1 MKYLMKLRYVGTE
14 FCGSQ
19 IQPNV
24 RTVQGVLN
32 IAFEGVFGVKC
43 KVTSCSRTDSGVH
56 ANAATLT
63 VELPDGTTPIPC
75 DKLPLAVAHHLPD
88 DVSIFDV
95 SLVEDCFHVRHDVV
109 GKEYVYLVH
118 NAPIHDPFLNHR
130 AWFYPRVIDEVGMA
144 NMQRAADALLGE
156 HDFATF
162 MAQGS
167 PVATTVR
174 HLQDFRVKREGDMIL
189 FSVTADGFLYN
200 MVRILVGTLIEVGVG
215 RISCEDIPAIL
226 ASCDRTKA
234 GMTAPPEGLYLNQV
248 FYDKNCIFDSN

>member
-1 MKYLMKLRYVGTE
+1 MKYLMKLRYVGTA

-32 IAFEGVFGVKC
+32 IAFEEVFGVKC

-75 DKLPLAVAHHLPD
+75 DKLPLAVTSHLPD
-88 DVSIFDV
+88 DVSVFDV
-95 SLVEDCFHVRHDVV
+95 VLVDDDFHVRHDVQ

-118 NAPIHDPFLNHR
+118 NAALKDPFLQNR
-130 AWFYPRVIDEVGMA
+130 AWFYPRVIDESGIA
-144 NMQRAADALLGE
+144 AMQKATEALLGV

-174 HLQDFRVKREGDMIL
+174 HLQDFRVKKEGDMIT
-189 FSVTADGFLYN
+189 FSVVADGFLYN

-215 RISCEDIPAIL
+215 RISPDEIPAIL
-226 ASCDRTKA
+226 ASCDRTRA
-234 GMTAPPEGLYLNQV
+234 GMTAPPEGLYLNRV
-248 FYDKNCIFDSN
+248 FYDKNCIFYS

>member
-1 MKYLMKLRYVGTE
+1 MKYLMKLRYVGTH

-32 IAFEGVFGVKC
+32 VAFEAVFGVKC

-56 ANAATLT
+56 ANAAALT
-63 VELPDGTTPIPC
+63 VELPDGTTPIPE
-75 DKLPLAVAHHLPD
+75 DKLPLAVSPHLPE

-95 SLVEDCFHVRHDVV
+95 TLVSDEFHVRHDVV

-118 NAPIHDPFLNHR
+118 NAPIRDPFMTNR
-130 AWFYPRVIDEVGMA
+130 VWFYPRVIDDNGIA
-144 NMQRAADALLGE
+144 RMQKAATHLIGK
-156 HDFATF
+156 HDFAAF

-174 HLQDFRVKREGDMIL
+174 TMQALTVKKVGDMIT
-189 FSVTADGFLYN
+189 FTVTADGFLYN
-200 MVRILVGTLIEVGVG
+200 MVRILVGTLIEIGVG
-215 RISCEDIPAIL
+215 RMDEEEMPKIL
-226 ASCDRTKA
+226 ASCDRTQA
-234 GMTAPPEGLYLNQV
+234 GMTAPPEGLYLNRV
-248 FYDKNCIFDSN
+248 FYDDLPL

>member
-1 MKYLMKLRYVGTE
+1 MKYLMKLRYVGTD

-32 IAFEGVFGVKC
+32 TAFETVFGVKC

-56 ANAATLT
+56 ANAASLT

-75 DKLPLAVAHHLPD
+75 DKLPLAVSPHLPL

-95 SLVEDCFHVRHDVV
+95 CVVEDTFHVRHDVV

-118 NAPIHDPFLNHR
+118 NASIRDPFLTNR
-130 AWFYPRVIDEVGMA
+130 AWFFPRPIDENGVKRMV
-144 NMQRAADALLGE
+144 AATTHFLGT
-156 HDFATF
+156 HDFAAF

-174 HLQDFRVKREGDMIL
+174 TIQAFSVKKEGDMIT

-200 MVRILVGTLIEVGVG
+200 MVRILVGTLLEIGVG
-215 RISCEDIPAIL
+215 RIQPEDIPDII
-226 ASCDRTKA
+226 ASCDRTRA
-234 GMTAPPEGLYLNQV
+234 GMTAAPEGLYLNNV
-248 FYDKNCIFDSN
+248 YYNM